1 LESPDT
7 QTDPGPEGSAPPA
20 DVSASAPPP
29 GAQDLAA
36 GGVPAGGLPGTTPRH
51 DDDIPQDADDNRGK
65 HFRALLGNKWVLGLT
80 WVCGIA
86 ALIIGTTQ
94 AGIGIG
100 LAALGVV
107 LVIALIIVFAI
118 ANSRAADDFFNAYAQ
133 GRGLTRIDGR
143 SSLPPVTPLL
153 RKGDKRYAVEAFRGT
168 LPGGLAGTLALY
180 TYEEKSRDADGDER
194 TTYYKFT
201 VVLAQLPETAP
212 FIGELEVQR
221 RFGFRFLDGFEDFFR
236 TRQRVELES
245 EAADRRFEI
254 FIGKNDDM
262 NRARQIFS
270 PSFIVW
276 LAEEAHEKIAFELV
290 GGALV
295 VNVPGHKKSARELD
309 EFCEAASVIARRL
322 HDEATE

>member
-1 LESPDT
+1 MESPDT
-7 QTDPGPEGSAPPA
+7 QTTGREDSAPPET
-20 DVSASAPPP
+20 SASVPPP
-29 GAQDLAA
+29 GAEELAA
-36 GGVPAGGLPGTTPRH
+36 AGVPAGGLTGQTPRR

-65 HFRALLGNKWVLGLT
+65 HFRALLGNKWVLGIT
-80 WVCGIA
+80 WTVAII
-86 ALIIGTTQ
+86 ALIVGTTQ

-100 LAALGVV
+100 AAAVGVV
-107 LVIALIIVFAI
+107 LLIALIVVFAI
-118 ANSRAADDFFNAYAQ
+118 ANHRAAEDFFNAYAE
-133 GRGLTRIDGR
+133 GRGLTRVGAR

-153 RKGDKRYAVEAFRGT
+153 RKGDRRYAEETFTGT

-180 TYEEKSRDADGDER
+180 TYEEKTRDSDGDEH

-201 VVLAQLPETAP
+201 VVLTQLPETAT

-245 EAADRRFEI
+245 EAADKRFEI

-309 EFCEAASVIARRL
+309 EFCEAAAVIARRL